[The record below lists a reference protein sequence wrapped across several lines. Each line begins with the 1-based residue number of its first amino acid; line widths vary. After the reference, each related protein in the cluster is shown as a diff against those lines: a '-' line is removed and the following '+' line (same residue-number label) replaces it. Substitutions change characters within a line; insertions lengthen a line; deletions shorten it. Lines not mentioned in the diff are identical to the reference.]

1 MLSSATTRVAETRT
15 EARGCALALQGVG
28 HSFGATV
35 ALESIDLAV
44 ARGELIALLGP
55 SGCGKTTLLQIIAG
69 FLQPSRGA
77 VSFDGVRIDRTPA
90 NRRRIGMVF
99 QNYALFPHLTVAEN
113 VAYGLRARKSPGAM
127 VKQRVAEMLARVQ
140 MTSFGDRFPRQLS
153 GGQQQ
158 RVALARALAI
168 DPVLVLLDEP
178 FSALD
183 KNLRLDMQIEIK
195 SLLKSCGV
203 TSIMVTHDQEEA
215 LSMADR
221 IVVLNKGRI
230 EQIDNPDAL
239 HDRPASLF
247 ISSFI
252 GHTNLLRGTV
262 TGADCVRLDA
272 GPEIDLG
279 RSVQRWRGTPVTL
292 SVRPEN
298 IAFGAQ
304 GPGAIPVTIRTTVPL
319 GAVSVTEGVTASGE
333 AVKISQARAAGI
345 AKAQTGETAWLA
357 ITDVS
362 RVSIFSTPVDDVSNH
377 QQRSI

>member
-15 EARGCALALQGVG
+15 EARGCALMLQGVG

-230 EQIDNPDAL
+230 EQIDTPDAL
-239 HDRPASLF
+239 YDAPASLF
-247 ISSFI
+247 VNGFI
-252 GHTNLLRGTV
+252 GHANFLK
-262 TGADCVRLDA
+262 
-272 GPEIDLG
+272 G
-279 RSVQRWRGTPVTL
+279 RTSPQ
-292 SVRPEN
+292 
-298 IAFGAQ
+298 
-304 GPGAIPVTIRTTVPL
+304 
-319 GAVSVTEGVTASGE
+319 
-333 AVKISQARAAGI
+333 
-345 AKAQTGETAWLA
+345 
-357 ITDVS
+357 
-362 RVSIFSTPVDDVSNH
+362 
-377 QQRSI
+377 

>member
-1 MLSSATTRVAETRT
+1 MQNVTSPPQ
-15 EARGCALALQGVG
+15 ARGCALALRGIG
-28 HSFGATV
+28 HRFGTTV
-35 ALESIDLAV
+35 ALDTIDLAV
-44 ARGELIALLGP
+44 APGELIALLGP

-77 VSFDGVRIDRTPA
+77 VTFDGVRVDHTPA

-113 VAYGLRARKSPGAM
+113 VAYGLRARKVPGSL
-127 VKQRVAEMLARVQ
+127 VTRRVGEMLARVQ
-140 MTSFGDRFPRQLS
+140 MSGFAGRFPRQLS

-203 TSIMVTHDQEEA
+203 TSILVTHDQEEA

-230 EQIDNPDAL
+230 EQIDTPDAL
-239 HDRPASLF
+239 YDAPASPF
-247 ISSFI
+247 VNGFI
-252 GHTNLLRGTV
+252 GHANFLKGS
-262 TGADCVRLDA
+262 
-272 GPEIDLG
+272 LG
-279 RSVQRWRGTPVTL
+279 DRPGVVTL
-292 SVRPEN
+292 AAGGALVLPQAERRAGNGGVTVSVRPEN
-298 IAFGAQ
+298 LTLSDHD
-304 GPGAIPVTIRTTVPL
+304 GPGAIPVTIRVAMPL
-319 GAVSVTEGVTASGE
+319 GAVSVIECTTAAGE
-333 AVKISQARAAGI
+333 AIKVSQSRAAWAGRPG
-345 AKAQTGETAWLA
+345 QPAWLT
-357 ITDVS
+357 ITDPAKVH
-362 RVSIFSTPVDDVSNH
+362 VFDAPPPSIAAA
-377 QQRSI
+377 

>member
-1 MLSSATTRVAETRT
+1 MTREAATTP
-15 EARGCALALQGVG
+15 EARGCTLALNGIG
-28 HSFGATV
+28 HSFGGTI
-35 ALESIDLAV
+35 ALDGIDLEV
-44 ARGELIALLGP
+44 ARGELIAMLGP

-77 VSFDGVRIDRTPA
+77 VSFDGVRVDRVPA

-99 QNYALFPHLTVAEN
+99 QNYALFPHMTVAEN
-113 VAYGLRARKSPGAM
+113 VAYGLRARSSPAAI
-127 VKQRVAEMLARVQ
+127 VKQRVAEMLSRVQ
-140 MTSFGDRFPRQLS
+140 MTAFGDRFPRQLS

-230 EQIDNPDAL
+230 EQIDTPDAL
-239 HDRPASLF
+239 YDAPASLF
-247 ISSFI
+247 VNGFI
-252 GHTNLLRGTV
+252 GHANFLNGRTSAQPGTI
-262 TGADCVRLDA
+262 ALDA
-272 GPEIDLG
+272 GCALAMSSGERLAAG
-279 RSVQRWRGTPVTL
+279 RDVTV
-292 SVRPEN
+292 SIRPEN
-298 IAFGAQ
+298 LTLTSDAQ
-304 GPGAIPVTIRTTVPL
+304 PGAIAVTIRVVMPL
-319 GAVSVTEGVTASGE
+319 GAVSVIDCVTASGE
-333 AVKISQARAAGI
+333 AIKVSQSRAAWSGRPGDAAWLVIKDITKVHVFEAAASPSIARA
-345 AKAQTGETAWLA
+345 
-357 ITDVS
+357 
-362 RVSIFSTPVDDVSNH
+362 
-377 QQRSI
+377 

>member
-1 MLSSATTRVAETRT
+1 MTLSDVR
-15 EARGCALALQGVG
+15 G
-28 HSFGATV
+28 HSLDLKDIGHAFGATV
-35 ALESIDLAV
+35 ALDEIDLAV
-44 ARGELIALLGP
+44 AAGELIALLGP
-55 SGCGKTTLLQIIAG
+55 SGCGKTTMLQIIAG
-69 FLQPSRGA
+69 FLRPSRGE
-77 VSFDGVRIDRTPA
+77 VRFDGARVEHIPA

-99 QNYALFPHLTVAEN
+99 QNYALFPHLTVFEN
-113 VAYGLRARKSPGAM
+113 VAYGLRARKTPGAT
-127 VKQRVAEMLARVQ
+127 VSAKVEQMLGLVQ
-140 MTSFGDRFPRQLS
+140 MTAFARRLPGELS

-168 DPVLVLLDEP
+168 DPGLVLLDEP

-195 SLLKSCGV
+195 SLLKTFGV
-203 TSIMVTHDQEEA
+203 TSIIVTHDQEEA

-221 IVVLNKGRI
+221 IVVLNKGRV

-239 HDRPASLF
+239 YDHPASLF

-262 TGADCVRLDA
+262 TDADRVLLEA

-279 RSVQRWRGTPVTL
+279 RSAQRRRGTPVTI

-298 IAFGAQ
+298 IAFGAADR
-304 GPGAIPVTIRTTVPL
+304 PGAIPVTIRATVPL
-319 GAVSVTEGVTASGE
+319 GAVSVTEGLTASGE

-345 AKAQTGETAWLA
+345 AKAQTGSTAWLA
-357 ITDVS
+357 ISDVS
-362 RVSIFSTPVDDVSNH
+362 RVSIFSTPADGVQDH
-377 QQRSI
+377 QQRSV

>member
-15 EARGCALALQGVG
+15 EARGCALMLQGVG

-221 IVVLNKGRI
+221 IVVLNKGRTSP
-230 EQIDNPDAL
+230 QP
-239 HDRPASLF
+239 
-247 ISSFI
+247 
-252 GHTNLLRGTV
+252 GTI
-262 TGADCVRLDA
+262 ALDA
-272 GPEIDLG
+272 GCALALA
-279 RSVQRWRGTPVTL
+279 GTAPPPAHRDVMV
-292 SVRPEN
+292 SIRPEN
-298 IAFGAQ
+298 LALVSDAQPRSIA
-304 GPGAIPVTIRTTVPL
+304 VTIRVVMPL
-319 GAVSVTEGVTASGE
+319 GAFSVIDCVTASGE
-333 AVKISQARAAGI
+333 AIKVSQSRAAWSGRPGDAAWLVIQDISKVHVFEATTASPSIARA
-345 AKAQTGETAWLA
+345 
-357 ITDVS
+357 
-362 RVSIFSTPVDDVSNH
+362 
-377 QQRSI
+377 

>member
-15 EARGCALALQGVG
+15 EARGCALMLQGVG

-230 EQIDNPDAL
+230 EQIDTPDAL
-239 HDRPASLF
+239 YDAPAS
-247 ISSFI
+247 
-252 GHTNLLRGTV
+252 
-262 TGADCVRLDA
+262 
-272 GPEIDLG
+272 
-279 RSVQRWRGTPVTL
+279 
-292 SVRPEN
+292 
-298 IAFGAQ
+298 
-304 GPGAIPVTIRTTVPL
+304 
-319 GAVSVTEGVTASGE
+319 
-333 AVKISQARAAGI
+333 
-345 AKAQTGETAWLA
+345 
-357 ITDVS
+357 
-362 RVSIFSTPVDDVSNH
+362 
-377 QQRSI
+377 

>member
-1 MLSSATTRVAETRT
+1 MELTLGDVR
-15 EARGCALALQGVG
+15 G
-28 HSFGATV
+28 HSLDLKGIGHAFGATV
-35 ALESIDLAV
+35 ALDEIDLAV
-44 ARGELIALLGP
+44 AAGELIALLGP
-55 SGCGKTTLLQIIAG
+55 SGCGKTTMLQIIAG
-69 FLQPSRGA
+69 FLRPSRGE
-77 VSFDGVRIDRTPA
+77 VRFDGARVEHIPA

-99 QNYALFPHLTVAEN
+99 QNYALFPHLTVFEN
-113 VAYGLRARKSPGAM
+113 VAYGLRARKTPGAE
-127 VKQRVAEMLARVQ
+127 VAAKVEQMLGLAQMAPFARRLP
-140 MTSFGDRFPRQLS
+140 GELS

-168 DPVLVLLDEP
+168 DPGLVLLDEP

-195 SLLKSCGV
+195 SLLKTFGV
-203 TSIMVTHDQEEA
+203 TSIIVTHDQEEA

-230 EQIDNPDAL
+230 EQIDSPDAL
-239 HDRPASLF
+239 YDRPASLF

-262 TGADCVRLDA
+262 TETARVQLDA

-279 RSVQRWRGTPVTL
+279 RSVQRRRGTPVTI

-298 IAFGAQ
+298 IAFGAAEQ
-304 GPGAIPVTIRTTVPL
+304 PGAIPVTIRATVPL

-333 AVKISQARAAGI
+333 AVKISQARAATTS
-345 AKAQTGETAWLA
+345 KAQAGETAWLA
-357 ITDVS
+357 ISDTS
-362 RVSIFSTPVDDVSNH
+362 CVSIFSTPVDDFSKH
-377 QQRSI
+377 QQRSV

>member
-1 MLSSATTRVAETRT
+1 ME
-15 EARGCALALQGVG
+15 LALSDVRGYSLDLKGIG
-28 HSFGATV
+28 HAFGATV
-35 ALESIDLAV
+35 ALDEINLAV
-44 ARGELIALLGP
+44 AGGELIALLGP
-55 SGCGKTTLLQIIAG
+55 SGCGKTTMLQIIAG
-69 FLQPSRGA
+69 FLRPSKGEVR
-77 VSFDGVRIDRTPA
+77 FDGARVEHIPA

-99 QNYALFPHLTVAEN
+99 QNYALFPHLTVFEN
-113 VAYGLRARKSPGAM
+113 VAYGLRARKTPKAEVAAKVEQMLGLAQMAAYARRLPG
-127 VKQRVAEMLARVQ
+127 E
-140 MTSFGDRFPRQLS
+140 LS

-168 DPVLVLLDEP
+168 DPGLVLLDEP

-195 SLLKSCGV
+195 SLLKTFGV
-203 TSIMVTHDQEEA
+203 TSIIVTHDQEEA

-230 EQIDNPDAL
+230 EQIDSPDAL
-239 HDRPASLF
+239 YDRPASLF

-262 TGADCVRLDA
+262 TEADRVVLDA

-279 RSVQRWRGTPVTL
+279 RSVQRWRGTPVTI

-298 IAFGAQ
+298 IAFGAAGQ
-304 GPGAIPVTIRTTVPL
+304 PGAIPVTIRATVPL

-345 AKAQTGETAWLA
+345 AKAQAGDTAWLA
-357 ITDVS
+357 ITDTS
-362 RVSIFSTPVDDVSNH
+362 RVSVFSTPVDDLSNH
-377 QQRSI
+377 QHRSI